1 MVVSPDGYVV
11 DDDLN
16 AYVGQGY
23 SVSRK
28 GFHQA
33 DLSCEANVGFIGG
46 VSDVAA
52 SEVYKN
58 DDTNGFVRDSLL
70 LGVGCNSISAIVSEQ
85 FDVERSVAVVRV
97 AKASECEP
105 LSVGV
110 FSADNF

>member
-1 MVVSPDGYVV
+1 MVVSANGYVV

-16 AYVGQGY
+16 AHVGQGY

-33 DLSCEANVGFIGG
+33 DLSCEANVGFVGG
-46 VSDVAA
+46 VSEVAA

-58 DDTNGFVRDSLL
+58 NDTIVFVRDSLL
-70 LGVGCNSISAIVSEQ
+70 LGVGCNSISAIVSGQ
-85 FDVERSVAVVRV
+85 FDVERSVAVVHV
-97 AKASECEP
+97 AEAIECEL

-110 FSADNF
+110 FSADDF